1 MPDRDAQ
8 TVILSRPTILLV
20 TGVGVGLLTLTY
32 VLGVQV
38 GKQSAALHRAHTRTT
53 GEELAELPA
62 SIDEQ
67 LKLLDNREFEKTR
80 KPEAT
85 PKPAEVKEEAL
96 PKAEPKKPE
105 ASAKPEAKPE
115 TKPEA
120 KGEEK
125 WTLQLVSTP
134 DETEAKRVA
143 EKTKASGFTPT
154 IVKGKGQFKVRLAKG
169 GTRAEME
176 AAAAKLKAR
185 GQASFPVKS
194 E

>member
-1 MPDRDAQ
+1 MSDRDAQ

-38 GKQSAALHRAHTRTT
+38 GKQSAALRQVHARTS

-62 SIDEQ
+62 SLDEQ

-80 KPEAT
+80 K
-85 PKPAEVKEEAL
+85 AEEP
-96 PKAEPKKPE
+96 PKAETPKAEEAKEEKPEAKKPE
-105 ASAKPEAKPE
+105 AAKPEAAK
-115 TKPEA
+115 A

-143 EKTKASGFTPT
+143 EKAKTAGFTPA
-154 IVKGKGQFKVRLAKG
+154 IVKAKGQFKVRLAKPG
-169 GTRAEME
+169 SRADME
-176 AAAAKLKAR
+176 AAAARLKAK
-185 GQASFPVKS
+185 GQASFPVKA